1 MRSLL
6 LIGLSFLV
14 LPAVSI
20 ARGMLDEINYLY
32 YERQLGELEQQR
44 AELMAV
50 KETILRDLRITQ
62 TTLDQLNR
70 EVSDEDRELSR
81 LYQRDDQIERQ
92 RSAILAQMDRN
103 QVEARALS
111 AELDSRQREHGKNL

>member
-1 MRSLL
+1 MTHLVLGEFMRSLS
-6 LIGLSFLV
+6 LICLSFLV
-14 LPAVSI
+14 LPAVGI
-20 ARGMLDEINYLY
+20 ARGMPDEINYPY

-44 AELMAV
+44 AELITI

-81 LYQRDDQIERQ
+81 LYQRDEQIQRQ
-92 RSAILAQMDRN
+92 RSPHLLKWS
-103 QVEARALS
+103 ET
-111 AELDSRQREHGKNL
+111 K